1 MPDREELPGRW
12 RSFLLLTAT
21 AGSVTGARGL
31 LAFVLVPLSYA
42 TSVFSAAF
50 VKTVV
55 DNSLSGQTSAALVG
69 AIGLALTVNATL
81 AFAEAELRLRTGIYF
96 GVANAIDER
105 LVRSACGIQTI
116 DVFEDPMY
124 LDRFELARQSRGQVG
139 QLASSLAS
147 YLGVLLQATL
157 ALGLLIA
164 ASPWLAAVALAGV
177 PTLVLRGVSQSVTYR
192 TTSTLAGA
200 ARKRAVLVASAATE
214 EGGRDLRGYCATQ
227 VVTDEFEQL
236 SDVIEREMARVQLHS
251 WFIRLPGLLLSASS
265 VFVAV
270 AVLLRFNRNL
280 SPGDVVMVFLVAS
293 DATGRVLELSG
304 ATTWLSGLFHVS
316 RNFAW
321 LDGLADRRRAS
332 RDRIPTGSVEHDQ
345 TAPDAAVV
353 SAQGLSFRYRVDLP
367 DVLKDIDLNLSPG
380 SVTAIVGPNGAG
392 KSTLANL
399 LLGLYLADG
408 ELNVAGSR
416 LEPSNLEVWRQRTS
430 AAFQDSARFEV
441 LLREAVGLGDW
452 SGNVSD
458 DRILEA
464 LKRVGAD
471 SLLERAPSGLDTQ
484 LGASWS
490 GGVDLSGGEWQLVAL
505 GRALMRES
513 PALVVLDEPTS
524 ALDADREYALFQAI
538 SSMVNETRL
547 KAAIVLISHRFSTVA
562 LADRIVVLDSGQ
574 IIECGTHDDLLAV
587 NGSYAQM
594 FKLQAANYR

>member
-1 MPDREELPGRW
+1 
-12 RSFLLLTAT
+12 
-21 AGSVTGARGL
+21 
-31 LAFVLVPLSYA
+31 
-42 TSVFSAAF
+42 
-50 VKTVV
+50 
-55 DNSLSGQTSAALVG
+55 
-69 AIGLALTVNATL
+69 
-81 AFAEAELRLRTGIYF
+81 
-96 GVANAIDER
+96 
-105 LVRSACGIQTI
+105 
-116 DVFEDPMY
+116 
-124 LDRFELARQSRGQVG
+124 
-139 QLASSLAS
+139 
-147 YLGVLLQATL
+147 
-157 ALGLLIA
+157 
-164 ASPWLAAVALAGV
+164 
-177 PTLVLRGVSQSVTYR
+177 
-192 TTSTLAGA
+192 
-200 ARKRAVLVASAATE
+200 
-214 EGGRDLRGYCATQ
+214 
-227 VVTDEFEQL
+227 
-236 SDVIEREMARVQLHS
+236 
-251 WFIRLPGLLLSASS
+251 
-265 VFVAV
+265 
-270 AVLLRFNRNL
+270 
-280 SPGDVVMVFLVAS
+280 
-293 DATGRVLELSG
+293 
-304 ATTWLSGLFHVS
+304 
-316 RNFAW
+316 
-321 LDGLADRRRAS
+321 
-332 RDRIPTGSVEHDQ
+332 
-345 TAPDAAVV
+345 
-353 SAQGLSFRYRVDLP
+353 
-367 DVLKDIDLNLSPG
+367 
-380 SVTAIVGPNGAG
+380 
-392 KSTLANL
+392 
-399 LLGLYLADG
+399 
-408 ELNVAGSR
+408 